1 MDDEKKLRLASAL
14 AQVNF
19 SNRDWHLL
27 SDFEKDNYIKDV
39 EEFQRALDL
48 AGYILTFG
56 DPK

>member
-1 MDDEKKLRLASAL
+1 MDDEKKLRLALEL
-14 AQVNF
+14 AQVNL
-19 SNRDWHLL
+19 SVRDWHLL
-27 SDFEKDNYIKDV
+27 SDFEKDNYIKDA